1 MGLQKGC
8 QKISYIGFLWLS
20 CNLPPTGWL
29 TNTYIHIYICVSVY
43 VCVCIYIAHSSGGQE
58 SKVKV
63 LPGGHG
69 PCRGSRW
76 APTLVSPSL
85 CGCRLSAPLG
95 LWLRPSTL
103 CLHLC
108 MVFSAPLCILVMMI
122 LVIIF
127 RASLTN
133 PGQAPP
139 LSHIFCHMQ

>member
-1 MGLQKGC
+1 MC
-8 QKISYIGFLWLS
+8 
-20 CNLPPTGWL
+20 
-29 TNTYIHIYICVSVY
+29 ICM
-43 VCVCIYIAHSSGGQE
+43 CVCMCVYIYIAHSSGGQE

-69 PCRGSRW
+69 PCRGSWW